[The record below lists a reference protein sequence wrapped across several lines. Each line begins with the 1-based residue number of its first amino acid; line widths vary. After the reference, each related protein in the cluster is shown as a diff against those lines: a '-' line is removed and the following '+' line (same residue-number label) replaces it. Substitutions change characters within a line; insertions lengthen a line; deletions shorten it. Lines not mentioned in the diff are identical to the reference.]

1 MLLQVDHRIS
11 VVRMSMAQRP
21 CQQQGDHEKE
31 QGALKAQGPRGHGA
45 KVRPNRPAT
54 GSVPRLARETTDG
67 RDGLFAKFVPST
79 SPA

>member
-1 MLLQVDHRIS
+1 MVLHVDRRII
-11 VVRMSMAQRP
+11 VVRMTMAQRP
-21 CQQQGDHEKE
+21 RKQQDAHEEE

-45 KVRPNRPAT
+45 KVRPKRPAT
-54 GSVPRLARETTDG
+54 GSVPKHERATTGG